1 MNIHDEL
8 KKEFS
13 ILMHEIIIKSRKMVE
28 NGEYSNLITLCDRDI
43 TILSCIKSKEDIT
56 AREISLLLSVPKTTI
71 VSAVSRLDSR
81 GYLIKVENEKD
92 KREKFLRLTEKGI
105 KTNNEHENYENII
118 LDSLAGL
125 WKQPNK
131 EKLIELLQ
139 CREELK

>member
-1 MNIHDEL
+1 M
-8 KKEFS
+8 F
-13 ILMHEIIIKSRKMVE
+13 E